1 MPGLNAMAIDA
12 PLFAGLASA
21 LGAGLLIGIE
31 RERRKGSGPHRA
43 LAGVRTFA
51 LAALGGAGAQ
61 LTGQAPVMAAGA
73 ALIVALAAIRY
84 WRERTADPG
93 VTTEIGLFVT
103 YVLGLLAID
112 RPLLTAG
119 GAVVVSTLLAGRTVL
134 HRFAVRVLTAGEL
147 RDGLFLAAAALIV
160 LPLLPERIVV
170 VSLGMNPRRL
180 WGLVVLFMAL
190 QAGGYMA
197 VRLGGARLGL
207 ALSGFASGFVS
218 STATIAAL
226 GARCR
231 TSPLLR
237 PACVAG
243 ALFSCIA
250 TVVLLVVVAVSVRID
265 SLAFLYP
272 SLIAGLLTALGCAS
286 FVVRS
291 GPRQSAAPEIP
302 TGRAFSVVSCLAFAA
317 LLTLVSAVM
326 GVLASRYGQLAVPA
340 GAALAGFVDVHA
352 AATSVLAIGT
362 ADGLSAADA
371 RTAVL
376 LAFSANSVSKVG
388 AAWLSG
394 GSAYGWRVSVGLTAI
409 AVAMWLPTL
418 WL

>member
-1 MPGLNAMAIDA
+1 MV
-12 PLFAGLASA
+12 ASKA
-21 LGAGLLIGIE
+21 
-31 RERRKGSGPHRA
+31 
-43 LAGVRTFA
+43 RT
-51 LAALGGAGAQ
+51 L
-61 LTGQAPVMAAGA
+61 PDV
-73 ALIVALAAIRY
+73 
-84 WRERTADPG
+84 
-93 VTTEIGLFVT
+93 
-103 YVLGLLAID
+103 
-112 RPLLTAG
+112 RPLLATG

-134 HRFAVRVLTAGEL
+134 HHFAVRVLTAGEL
-147 RDGLFLAAAALIV
+147 RDDLFLAAAALIV

-170 VSLGMNPRRL
+170 LSFGMNPRRL

-190 QAGGYMA
+190 QASGYMA

-207 ALSGFASGFVS
+207 ALSGLASGFVS

-226 GARCR
+226 GSRCR
-231 TSPLLR
+231 TSPPLR

-250 TVVLLVVVAVSVRID
+250 TVVLLTMVAVSVRID

-272 SLIAGLLTALGCAS
+272 SLIAALVTALGCAS
-286 FVVRS
+286 LAVRA
-291 GPRQSAAPEIP
+291 GPRQSAAPNTP
-302 TGRAFSVVSCLAFAA
+302 AGRVFSVVSCLAFAA

-394 GSAYGWRVSVGLTAI
+394 ESAYGWRVSAGLTAI
-409 AVAMWLPTL
+409 AVAMWLPTI